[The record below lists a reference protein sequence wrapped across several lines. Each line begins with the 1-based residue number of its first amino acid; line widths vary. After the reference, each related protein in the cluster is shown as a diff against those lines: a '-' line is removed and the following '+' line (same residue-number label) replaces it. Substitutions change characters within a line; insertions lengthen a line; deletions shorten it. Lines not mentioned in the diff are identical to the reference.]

1 MTIKFSTYLLP
12 LLLIAKSSY
21 AIVNVE
27 DIRADKKIDGFS
39 STIDI
44 SANGAQGN
52 SDISA
57 YNVGFGV
64 QYSNLLNT
72 YFFVSN
78 YAQGESEGETNINKG
93 FLHGRYIR
101 VLKDNVAGELFIQTQ
116 QDKFAR
122 LELRNLV
129 GLGARYT
136 FIENPTNSIQFG
148 GGLFFES
155 EQIEKKANTAN
166 DSKDGFRYNFYA
178 VLKLNLNSNLRLV
191 STTYYQVVTD
201 TSTDFRAFEDL
212 ALINKASKNLAI
224 KLSLNIAHDS
234 DPPETVEQTDTTYNV
249 GFVYYF
255 DGK

>member
-39 STIDI
+39 TTIDI

-57 YNVGFGV
+57 YNAGLGV
-64 QYSNLLNT
+64 QYSDLFNT
-72 YFFVSN
+72 YLFVSN
-78 YAQGESEGETNINKG
+78 YAQGKNQGKTNINKG

-101 VLKDNVAGELFIQTQ
+101 MLKGNLAGELFIQTQ
-116 QDKFAR
+116 RDEFAR
-122 LELRNLV
+122 LALRNLL
-129 GLGARYT
+129 GLSARYT
-136 FIENPTNSIQFG
+136 FIENPTNIIQLG

-155 EQIEKKANTAN
+155 EQIENKANTADDN
-166 DSKDGFRYNFYA
+166 KDGFRYNFYA
-178 VLKLNLNSNLRLV
+178 VLKLKLNKNLRLV
-191 STTYYQVVTD
+191 STTYYQVATD
-201 TSTDFRAFEDL
+201 THSDFRVFEDL

-234 DPPETVEQTDTTYNV
+234 DPPETVKNTDTTYNV
-249 GFVYYF
+249 GFTYYF
-255 DGK
+255 DDK